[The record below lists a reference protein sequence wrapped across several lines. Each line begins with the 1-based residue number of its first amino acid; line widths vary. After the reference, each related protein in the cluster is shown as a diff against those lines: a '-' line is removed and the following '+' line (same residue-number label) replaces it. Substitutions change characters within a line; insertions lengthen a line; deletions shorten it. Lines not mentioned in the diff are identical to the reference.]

1 MTRVLQLQSNFTVG
15 ELDPLLRS
23 RVDLSQYSN
32 ALERAKNVI
41 VQPQGGVR
49 RRPGLRFLHDFGNS
63 FSKFKIIAFEY
74 SVTDSY
80 TLVLVD
86 QRIYVFKDGV
96 LQTNINGSGN
106 DYLAT
111 SITAAMLDELNYTQA
126 VDTLILVHET
136 IAPQRLVRNSDTSWT
151 IGNIPLS
158 FVPQYAFEIDTHNPT
173 FTVTPSAI
181 SGNITITASSVT
193 TDTGTAQGGSAD
205 TITLK
210 AATSFTTVN
219 QANGMF
225 IEITAGTGVGQTRH
239 IEAYSAILKIAQVY
253 PAWDTAPDATSQYE
267 IKAFKPA
274 AVGEYLNVLNG
285 FGRAR
290 YTEYVSDT
298 VMKAYVE
305 IPFFD
310 TSAIASGDWESEHGW
325 EDTWSDTRGW
335 PRSVAFHEGRLYFGG
350 STSRP
355 NTIWGSRVIDYF
367 NFNPGTA
374 LDDDGVEATLNTK
387 QLNAIVNMAAS
398 SDLRI
403 FTTGGEFVVIQT
415 TANPITPSNFLVR
428 AQTSLGAKAGVPIED
443 LNGATVFV
451 QRQGKSL
458 VGFQFSDTV
467 ASYGTRVLSVLSSHL
482 IKDPIDLTI
491 SRSSSSDES
500 DRIFLVNSDG
510 TMTVYSILAEQN
522 VIAASEFVTTGTF
535 LACAVENNVAYA
547 VVSRLK
553 ETAAVITPTGFD
565 FNISDAGVF
574 LEITYPS
581 PHSIAVNDEVVIE
594 GMRDYREDDP
604 VIALLLGDFNATLY
618 NGVELA
624 VYSTT
629 STTITI
635 KISDLNPLGTGQSG
649 SASFV
654 VTDEVVTDYE
664 RSYLLERFD
673 DTLTVD
679 SAITG
684 SYASSTTASHL
695 AGLTVEEIL
704 DGAYYNTRSVLV
716 SSPYTV
722 TFSYPALE
730 SFVIG
735 LGYDVEIKTMPVEP
749 RMAQGSVIGVNKR
762 VLQTDALVYESQ
774 NMSVN
779 GKAVSFPNL
788 EPIPGAARNRIAKYT
803 GLKTL
808 HGLLGFNK
816 TGQITITQTAPLS
829 LNLLGI
835 EYRVSI
841 GD

>member
-15 ELDPLLRS
+15 ELDPLLRA
-23 RVDLSQYSN
+23 RVDLAQYNN
-32 ALERAKNVI
+32 ALERAKNVV

-49 RRPGLRFLHDFGNS
+49 RRPGLKFLHDFGNS
-63 FSKFKIIAFEY
+63 FSEFKLIAFEY

-80 TLVLVD
+80 ILVFVD
-86 QRIYVFKDGV
+86 QRMYVFKDGV

-106 DYLAT
+106 DYAT
-111 SITAAMLDELNYTQA
+111 TTITAAMLNELNYTQA
-126 VDTLILVHET
+126 VDTLILVHEDLE
-136 IAPQRLVRNSDTSWT
+136 PQRILRNSDTSWT
-151 IGNIPLS
+151 IGALPID
-158 FVPQYAFEIDTHNPT
+158 FVPQYAFVVDVHEPT
-173 FTVTPSAI
+173 YSITPSAI
-181 SGNITITASSVT
+181 TGNITITASSTT
-193 TDTGTAQGGSAD
+193 TDNGTAQAGTST

-210 AATSFTTVN
+210 SATSFSVDD
-219 QANGMF
+219 QPNGMW
-225 IEITAGTGVGQTRH
+225 IHITGGTGAGQKRH
-239 IEAYSAILKIAQVY
+239 IEDYVASTKIVTVY
-253 PAWDTAPDATSQYE
+253 GGWDTAPDNTSQYAINPFE
-267 IKAFKPA
+267 DDV
-274 AVGEYLNVLNG
+274 VGSYIYNKNG
-285 FGRAR
+285 FGKAR
-290 YTEYVSDT
+290 IVRYDSHT
-298 VMKAYVE
+298 VVQAYVE
-305 IPFFD
+305 VPFF
-310 TSAIASGDWESEHGW
+310 SADPIVSGDWEIENGY
-325 EDTWSDTRGW
+325 EDTWSASRGW
-335 PRSVAFHEGRLYFGG
+335 PRSAAFHEGRLYFGG

-355 NTIWGSRVIDYF
+355 NTIWGSRVSEYY
-367 NFNPGTA
+367 NFDPRTA

-428 AQTSLGAKAGVPIED
+428 SQTSLGAQAGVPIED

-458 VGFQFSDTV
+458 VGFQFSDSI
-467 ASYGTRVLSVLSSHL
+467 AAYNARVLSVLSSHL
-482 IKDPIDLTI
+482 IKDPIDLAV
-491 SRSSSSDES
+491 SRSSASDES
-500 DRIFLVNSDG
+500 DRIFLVNTDG

-522 VIAASEFVTTGTF
+522 VIAASEFVTRGEF
-535 LACAVENNVAYA
+535 LACAVDNNVTYA
-547 VVSRLK
+547 LVTRVK
-553 ETAAVITPTGFD
+553 ETTNTITPTGLGFT
-565 FNISDAGVF
+565 ISDLGVF

-581 PHSIAVNDEVVIE
+581 AHFIEVNDEIVVS
-594 GMRDYREDDP
+594 GMRDYRDDGP
-604 VIALLLGDFNATLY
+604 IFALLLGDLDATVY
-618 NGVELA
+618 NDVELA
-624 VYSTT
+624 VYSAT

-635 KISDLNPLGTGQSG
+635 KLSDLNPLGSGNSG
-649 SASFV
+649 SATFV
-654 VTDEVVTDYE
+654 VTVEEVTDYA

-679 SAITG
+679 SAVTG

-695 AGLTVEEIL
+695 AGLTVQQIV
-704 DGAYYNTRSVLV
+704 DGDYVGTQTVLV

-722 TFSYPALE
+722 TLARSALE
-730 SFVIG
+730 SFAIG

-774 NMSVN
+774 NMSIN
-779 GKAVSFPNL
+779 GKVVPFNDL
-788 EPIPGAARNRIAKYT
+788 ENIPGSLNTRVLKYT

-816 TGQITITQTAPLS
+816 TGQITVTQSNPLN

>member
-1 MTRVLQLQSNFTVG
+1 MARVLQLQSNFTVG
-15 ELDPLLRS
+15 ELDPLLRA
-23 RVDLSQYSN
+23 RVDLAQYSN

-49 RRPGLRFLHDFGNS
+49 RRPGLKFLHDFGNS
-63 FSKFKIIAFEY
+63 FSKFKLIAFEY
-74 SVTDSY
+74 SVSDSY
-80 TLVLVD
+80 ILVLVD
-86 QRIYVFKDGV
+86 QRMYVFKDGV

-111 SITAAMLDELNYTQA
+111 SITEAMLDELNYTQA

-136 IAPQRLVRNSDTSWT
+136 IAPQRIVRSSDTSWT
-151 IGNIPLS
+151 IGAVPLS
-158 FVPQYAFEIDTHNPT
+158 FVPQYAYEVDTHQPR
-173 FTVTPSAI
+173 FTITPSAI
-181 SGNITITASSVT
+181 EGNITITASSVT
-193 TDTGTAQGGSAD
+193 TDTGTAQGGGAD
-205 TITLK
+205 TIQLK

-219 QANGMF
+219 QCNGMF
-225 IEITAGTGVGQTRH
+225 IEITAGTGAGQTRH
-239 IEAYSAILKIAQVY
+239 IEAYSAILKTAQVY

-310 TSAIASGDWESEHGW
+310 TDPIAYSEWESEHGW

-335 PRSVAFHEGRLYFGG
+335 PRSAAFHEGRLYFGG

-355 NTIWGSRVIDYF
+355 NTIWGSRVSEYF

-374 LDDDGVEATLNTK
+374 LDDDGVETTLNTK
-387 QLNAIVNMAAS
+387 QLNAIVNIAAG

-458 VGFQFSDTV
+458 IGFQFSDSI
-467 ASYGTRVLSVLSSHL
+467 AAYSTRVLSVLSSHL
-482 IKDPIDLTI
+482 IKDPTDLAV
-491 SRSSSSDES
+491 SRSSASDES
-500 DRIFLVNSDG
+500 DRIFLVNTDG

-522 VIAASEFVTTGTF
+522 VIAASEFVTTGQF
-535 LACAVENNVAYA
+535 RACAVDNNVTYA

-553 ETAAVITPTGFD
+553 ETTNAITPTGIEFTIGD
-565 FNISDAGVF
+565 PGVF
-574 LEITYPS
+574 LTITYPS
-581 PHSIAVNDEVVIE
+581 AHSINANDEVIIN
-594 GMRDYREDDP
+594 GMRDYREDSP
-604 VIALLLGDFNATLY
+604 LVALLLGDFDATLY
-618 NGVELA
+618 NDVELA
-624 VYSTT
+624 VYSVT

-635 KISDLNPLGTGQSG
+635 KLSDLNPLGSG
-649 SASFV
+649 SSGGATFV

-679 SAITG
+679 SAVTG

-695 AGLTVEEIL
+695 AGLTVEQIL
-704 DGAYYNTRSVLV
+704 DGAYYNTLTVLV

-722 TFSYPALE
+722 TFSRDALE

-774 NMSVN
+774 NMSIN
-779 GKAVSFPNL
+779 GKVVPFLDL
-788 EPIPGAARNRIAKYT
+788 ENIPGSLSTRVLKYT

-816 TGQITITQTAPLS
+816 TGQITVTQSAPLS